1 MKILKIYMNKY
12 STIIAIIFSL
22 STNSFADE
30 VSQLKVTRFIVSNCE
45 IAAEM
50 YSKYAVWVSNNFEK
64 IYSNSTPKSK
74 KRDDLIAK
82 FELKNNEYIDD
93 DFLERKRISNI
104 YKDEFMLKELLFKLL
119 DNSRQIAYNSAVNNR
134 GFTQL
139 QFQRHIEEECKRPHF
154 DLLGK

>member
-1 MKILKIYMNKY
+1 MKIYMIKFF
-12 STIIAIIFSL
+12 SIIVIIFSI

-30 VSQLKVTRFIVSNCE
+30 LSQLRVTRFIVDNCE

-50 YSKYAVWVSNNFEK
+50 YSKYAVWVSNNLEK
-64 IYSNSTPKSK
+64 IYSSSTPKSK
-74 KRDDLIAK
+74 KRDELIAN

-119 DNSRQIAYNSAVNNR
+119 DNTRQIAYNSAIKNR
-134 GFTQL
+134 GFTKL
-139 QFQRHIEEECKRPHF
+139 QFQKHIEEECKKPHF